1 MQGREESSLVDSVG
15 ADFMLVLP
23 LSLSLSL
30 SLVSELGPSSP
41 HLHHPPPFLS
51 SVLTLLSL
59 GGLRGMAETCLGS
72 PP

>member
-23 LSLSLSL
+23 LSLSL